1 MTRSLGDIRMKKF
14 GVISEPSSMTEL
26 PLGDPDYARITRIN
40 HSTDAFFRVCKYLTK
55 FRIPKILSSN
65 CGYPKKVSAF

>member
-14 GVISEPSSMTEL
+14 GVISESSSMSDL

-40 HSTDAFFRVCKYLTK
+40 HSTDAFFRVCKY
-55 FRIPKILSSN
+55 
-65 CGYPKKVSAF
+65 